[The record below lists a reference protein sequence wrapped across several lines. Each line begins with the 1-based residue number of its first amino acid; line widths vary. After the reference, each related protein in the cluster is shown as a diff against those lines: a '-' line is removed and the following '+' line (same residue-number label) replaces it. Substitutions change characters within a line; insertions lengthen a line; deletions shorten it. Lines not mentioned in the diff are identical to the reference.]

1 MKFQILSTDSQA
13 RAGALNTAHSLI
25 QTPAFMPVGTQAA
38 IKSLDAHD
46 MQEILGAKIILANTY
61 HLYLRPGSALVHK
74 LGGLHNFTKFQGSF
88 LTDSGG
94 FQAFSLNSKAKVD
107 ENGITFKS
115 HIDGSKHYFTPKSV
129 LDTQYALNSDIMM
142 ILDDLVAL
150 PASPERIKLSINRTL
165 KWAQESLNYHK
176 SVISSDLNNRFFN
189 AKEQNIFAIIQ
200 GGVDKNMRKHCASEL
215 CAMHSGDKFFDG
227 LAIGGLSVGESA
239 EQMYE
244 TIEATLPY
252 TDALRP
258 RYLMGVGTPE
268 NLVENIARGV
278 DMFDCVL
285 PTRNAR
291 NGTLFTSFGKLS
303 IKNARFKDDESALD
317 SQCQCYTCAR
327 YSRAYL
333 HHLFR
338 AGELSFYRLASLHNL
353 HYYLNLM
360 HQARKAIIKGEF
372 SKFYKDF
379 YAKRVA

>member
-1 MKFQILSTDSQA
+1 MDFKIQASDLQA
-13 RAGALNTAHSLI
+13 RAGIINTAHSSFT
-25 QTPAFMPVGTQAA
+25 TPAFMPVGTQAA

-46 MQEILGAKIILANTY
+46 MQEILDAKIILANTY
-61 HLYLRPGSALVHK
+61 HLYLRPGTNLMHK

-94 FQAFSLNSKAKVD
+94 FQAFSLSLNAKPD
-107 ENGITFKS
+107 ENGIAFKS

-129 LDTQYALNSDIMM
+129 LDTQYAINSDIMM

-150 PASPERIKLSINRTL
+150 PADQERINLSIKRTL
-165 KWAQESLNYHK
+165 KWAQISLDYHK
-176 SVISSDLNNRFFN
+176 SVISSDLNNKFFD
-189 AKEQNIFAIIQ
+189 ASKQNIFAIIQ
-200 GGVDKNMRKHCASEL
+200 GGTDKQMRKHCASEL
-215 CAMHSGDKFFDG
+215 CAMHSGDKIFDG

-239 EQMYE
+239 ELMYE

-252 TDALRP
+252 TDPLRP

-268 NLVENIARGV
+268 NLVESIARGV

-291 NGTLFTSFGKLS
+291 NGTLFTNFGKIS
-303 IKNARFKDDESALD
+303 IKNACFKDDESAID
-317 SQCQCYTCAR
+317 SQCKCYTCAR

-333 HHLFR
+333 HHLYR
-338 AGELSFYRLASLHNL
+338 ANELSFYRLASLHNL

-360 HQARKAIIKGEF
+360 RQARNAIIKGEF
-372 SKFYKDF
+372 SKFYKEF
-379 YAKRVA
+379 YAKRNG